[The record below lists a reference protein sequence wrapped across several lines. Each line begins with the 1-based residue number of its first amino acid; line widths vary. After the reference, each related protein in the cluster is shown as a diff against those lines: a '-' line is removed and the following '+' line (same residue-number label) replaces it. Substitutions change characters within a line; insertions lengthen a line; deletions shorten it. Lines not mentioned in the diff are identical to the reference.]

1 MRKLWTTFNERVVDA
16 QRLLCCSLQRFFG
29 AILCQDIVN
38 SEFNR
43 QLFSAY
49 DFHHGTSAHCTLKN
63 FESRAALNNP
73 LCALKTCELDPAPT
87 FLVQE
92 LIDDLLYFL
101 TVLSNSLLLEEYLP
115 VSQKPSIIL
124 PDLKHDGLDQCDP
137 ANYRPHCKCH
147 ILSTCLQHIVANQLI
162 AYLDANEPSHQLG
175 FHRNDST
182 ETLLLRLLS
191 DFYST
196 LAMARL
202 PFLLCWM

>member
-1 MRKLWTTFNERVVDA
+1 VVDA
-16 QRLLCCSLQRFFG
+16 QCLLCCSLQRIFG

-49 DFHHGTSAHCTLKN
+49 DFHLGTSVHYTLKD

-73 LCALKTCELDPAPT
+73 LSAPKTCELDPAPT

-92 LIDDLLYFL
+92 LIDDFLYFL
-101 TVLSNSLLLEEYLP
+101 TVLSNSLLREEYLP

-137 ANYRPHCKCH
+137 ANYRPHCKCNS
-147 ILSTCLQHIVANQLI
+147 LSKFLEHIVASQLI
-162 AYLDANEPSHQLG
+162 AYLDANESITSVR
-175 FHRNDST
+175 RNYST
-182 ETLLLRLLS
+182 ETLLLQLVCVCQTSIALLP
-191 DFYST
+191 
-196 LAMARL
+196 MVRL